1 MFTLKRCIFTVGIQL
16 LLIAAVLLGI
26 TAKAFGEAD
35 EGGLNLQNIKTGNTK
50 VNTVIDQAAQKINSD
65 NAKINQEANTIK
77 NQAAAISKITTETKN
92 TEKIINNDVKNQL
105 PKSNITLNS
114 ISDSAASDG
123 QVSVNQN
130 GITVQ
135 IGASKQINIKTNIN
149 PIVTVKPVV
158 NVKVVN
164 KPKNNNISISVPVI
178 KIISLHVNKPT
189 SINIIN
195 NFISAIPVPIVLFKS
210 VTISL
215 PNLLGGNT
223 NTIVKNQALANPDKP
238 EVINKAVF
246 AGLPQTGSIIDFNVL
261 MINGCLFIFTGMIML
276 IAAKKCK
283 TRKNSI

>member
-16 LLIAAVLLGI
+16 LLIAAVPLGI

-77 NQAAAISKITTETKN
+77 NQAAAISKNTIAKITEQTKN
-92 TEKIINNDVKNQL
+92 TEKIINNDEKNQL
-105 PKSNITLNS
+105 PKSNTTLNS
-114 ISDSAASDG
+114 ISDSVASVG
-123 QVSVNQN
+123 QVSVNQT
-130 GITVQ
+130 GIAVQ
-135 IGASKQINIKTNIN
+135 TATSKPVSINTNIN

-158 NVKVVN
+158 NVKVIN
-164 KPKNNNISISVPVI
+164 KPTNNNISISVPVI

-189 SINIIN
+189 KINIIN
-195 NFISAIPVPIVLFKS
+195 NFISAIPVPIVIFKS

-223 NTIVKNQALANPDKP
+223 NIMVTNEALSVPDKA

-261 MINGCLFIFTGMIML
+261 MISGSLFIFSGMIML
-276 IAAKKCK
+276 IAVKKCK
-283 TRKNSI
+283 N